1 MRLWRKAE
9 ADISSRP
16 FLYARPRCSLA
27 MPKVPQEHLYG
38 ETSFGLLARVS
49 HSGICKYAEV
59 YRYSDSGYGG

>member
-1 MRLWRKAE
+1 
-9 ADISSRP
+9 
-16 FLYARPRCSLA
+16 